1 MASQSQSVDDVLVH
15 LMSMGFDYQDC
26 QDAFQMGRIT
36 VESAAEWLCAGKPG
50 FMKNVE
56 SSSGNLKLRG
66 NSSGFKEGNNP
77 FVDPSSSKPK
87 PEPEN
92 IGQSHSAELS
102 QGMEDDQSESQVMS
116 RLHLS
121 ETQRQIKDKFVD
133 KQRTEMKQ
141 EVIKDKQR
149 RKRDHARI
157 LKEIAEDR
165 EKQKLTHTSVK
176 QEVVEQKQ
184 EETPK
189 PAPVATSHDK
199 CLLKI
204 RMLDGS
210 FLKQSFAASATF
222 KDVWKYITDNNKSR
236 GVPIVAIQPFPHR
249 EYGECDMD
257 RTLQELGLTPSDSL
271 VVQKKEIKQ
280 ATAGTAVS
288 EMLPVDGQPSPVSP
302 KQPGSSS
309 NWGQGQRLDDENPG
323 DEDLADIES
332 DDSEEEPHHPHGG
345 FPHDIP
351 GLGQGLPGF
360 GGHPGMGQG
369 MPGLGGH
376 PGMGQG
382 FPGFGGQGM
391 GQGMPGFGGGGH
403 PGFAGAVGGQMFEGV
418 GQRLGDGHPEQDVA
432 HHNRPARELAAERAR
447 QRYQEPQPERSSRS
461 PEPPHPV
468 AHQVPSLLNLC
479 MNHISQRLND
489 PVHQLR
495 SLSGVAED
503 LAQKLLDYLLKNR
516 LLKPKT
522 LNAFIPCYLRKLIL
536 DCYPYAANEL
546 LSAVRHHHQ
555 LSQLSLCSCP
565 LITDGGMQVIT
576 GLKKL
581 RYLNLRCCKQITN
594 KSLETIS
601 ALQSLISLNLEETG
615 ITESGFEDY
624 LQKTTQQLVHLNLNR
639 TAITE
644 KIIPCLKNMKTL
656 KTLYLEQTK
665 VCGLTG
671 IQDLENLE
679 TLDVAHTD
687 VVTDSLLCLQ
697 QNKALTC
704 LGISHTEK
712 VHGDRALA
720 YLSGMKLQAI
730 NLPSRLTTTDVGMK
744 SLVGFQLT
752 SLDLTNYINVGDDGM
767 QPIGQIITLKKLML
781 GNTHVTDTGMLF
793 LEGLKNLEVLYL
805 DKTSITDEGAS
816 VIKYFCSLY
825 ELSLSSTLVTSK
837 FILHGTLDN
846 MHFLTKLNL
855 SRSKVSSKGVK
866 CLKLPNLTLLNLDGT
881 HVKPGV
887 PELLYGTCPNLKN
900 VTSANLVYGN
910 SDEEDN

>member
-50 FMKNVE
+50 FVKNVE
-56 SSSGNLKLRG
+56 SNSGNLKLRG
-66 NSSGFKEGNNP
+66 NASGFKEGNNP

-92 IGQSHSAELS
+92 LGQSHSGEMS

-121 ETQRQIKDKFVD
+121 ETQKKIKDKFID

-165 EKQKLTHTSVK
+165 EKQKLTHSTVK
-176 QEVVEQKQ
+176 QEVVEQRQ
-184 EETPK
+184 EEQAK
-189 PAPVATSHDK
+189 PAPVTTSHDK

-210 FLKQSFAASATF
+210 FLKQSFAASAPF
-222 KDVWKYITDNNKSR
+222 KEVWRYIKDNNKSR
-236 GVPIVAIQPFPHR
+236 GVPIVAIQPFPHK
-249 EYGECDMD
+249 EYGENDMD
-257 RTLQELGLTPSDSL
+257 RTLQELGLTPSGSL

-280 ATAGTAVS
+280 AIAGTA
-288 EMLPVDGQPSPVSP
+288 EMCPVDGQPSPVSP
-302 KQPGSSS
+302 KQTGSSS
-309 NWGQGQRLDDENPG
+309 NWGQGQRLDDENPD
-323 DEDLADIES
+323 DEELADNES
-332 DDSEEEPHHPHGG
+332 DDSDDEPHHPHGG

-369 MPGLGGH
+369 LPGLGGH

-391 GQGMPGFGGGGH
+391 GPGMPGFGGGGH
-403 PGFAGAVGGQMFEGV
+403 PAFVGALGNQVFEGI

-432 HHNRPARELAAERAR
+432 HHSRPARELAAERAR
-447 QRYQEPQPERSSRS
+447 QRYQDPQPERSSRS
-461 PEPPHPV
+461 PEPQHPV
-468 AHQVPSLLNLC
+468 AHQVSSLLNLC
-479 MNHISQRLND
+479 MNHISHRLND
-489 PVHQLR
+489 PAHQLR

-565 LITDGGMQVIT
+565 LITDGGLQAIA

-624 LQKTTQQLVHLNLNR
+624 LQKTTQELVHLNLNR

-697 QNKALTC
+697 QNKSLTC

-781 GNTHVTDTGMLF
+781 GNTHVTDVGMVF

-805 DKTSITDEGAS
+805 DKTSITDEGVS
-816 VIKYFCSLY
+816 VLKYYCSLY
-825 ELSLSSTLVTSK
+825 DIVLRYNCSL
-837 FILHGTLDN
+837 F
-846 MHFLTKLNL
+846 
-855 SRSKVSSKGVK
+855 R
-866 CLKLPNLTLLNLDGT
+866 LL
-881 HVKPGV
+881 
-887 PELLYGTCPNLKN
+887 
-900 VTSANLVYGN
+900 
-910 SDEEDN
+910 